1 MNPYTH
7 LNNQCMDRASDL
19 ILQLSTWNACTAQR
33 RKQETPS
40 PSPRLVAL
48 VFNDKGSVKTAFPIP
63 FIKNSYY
70 TL

>member
-1 MNPYTH
+1 MNPTTH
-7 LNNQCMDRASDL
+7 LNDQWMDRASDL
-19 ILQLSTWNACTAQR
+19 ILQLSTWNACTAYR

-40 PSPRLVAL
+40 SSLRLVAPVL
-48 VFNDKGSVKTAFPIP
+48 NEKGSVKTAYAIP